1 MRRCFDEL
9 YRKEKDAIIGSA
21 TIGYIVNTEGKIVRP
36 ELIEGDSLLGQQ
48 LIRIISQFPDYTPG
62 KKNGKPVNVY
72 MTFSMSM
79 SLKVGVDTITD

>member
-21 TIGYIVNTEGKIVRP
+21 TIGYIVSSKGKIERP
-36 ELIEGDSLLGQQ
+36 EITEGDSLLGRQ
-48 LIRIISQFPDYTPG
+48 LIRIISRFPDYTPG
-62 KKNGKPVNVY
+62 KKEGKPVDVY

-79 SLKVGVDTITD
+79 SLKVGVDTIR

>member
-9 YRKEKDAIIGSA
+9 YHKEKDAIIGSA

-36 ELIEGDSLLGQQ
+36 ELIEGDSLLGHQ
-48 LIRIISQFPDYTPG
+48 LIRIINQFPDYTPG
-62 KKNGKPVNVY
+62 KINGKPVNVY

-79 SLKVGVDTITD
+79 SLKVGVDTIK